1 LGDYYDFYIRPRL
14 NIGPYAT
21 ITGAYYH
28 YGKQSDRYTGTFVAT
43 PQDTGGE
50 SVTLNASVLEAG
62 TDISIQRAGLGL
74 RIANYVDQAA
84 KAARMPMEF
93 SFMYMNLIGS
103 SGYGVPDASTLI
115 LQLRVHMGLFG
126 G

>member
-1 LGDYYDFYIRPRL
+1 
-14 NIGPYAT
+14 
-21 ITGAYYH
+21 
-28 YGKQSDRYTGTFVAT
+28 VAT
-43 PQDTGGE
+43 PQETGGE